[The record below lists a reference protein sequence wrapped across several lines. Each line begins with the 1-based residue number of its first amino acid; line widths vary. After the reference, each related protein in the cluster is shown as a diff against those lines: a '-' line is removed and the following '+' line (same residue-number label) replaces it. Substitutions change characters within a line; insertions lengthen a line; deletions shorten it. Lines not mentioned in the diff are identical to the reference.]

1 MREFIDNKKAVSEE
15 FTMIPAIVIVL
26 VGFALF
32 GLLLTNTYE
41 AYNQS
46 IESTENY
53 RKARTIL
60 KKLTSPEG
68 KIIDESG
75 TVHLNKLINHP
86 EWVTNEYHKYSNVK
100 FFVRI
105 NWKENTESYID
116 IPANP
121 PVKGNQ
127 VALSKTVSISLN
139 SAETKPGTFT
149 IILWSEY

>member
-1 MREFIDNKKAVSEE
+1 LREFIHDKKAVSEE

-46 IESTENY
+46 IETTENY
-53 RKARTIL
+53 RKARSIL
-60 KKLTSPEG
+60 TKLTSPEG

-75 TVHLNKLINHP
+75 IIHLNLLINHP

-100 FFVRI
+100 FFVRL
-105 NWKENTESYID
+105 NWKGNTESYID

-121 PVKGNQ
+121 SVNRNQ
-127 VALSKTVSISLN
+127 VALSKAVSISLN
-139 SAETKPGTFT
+139 SVETKPGTFT
-149 IILWSEY
+149 IILWREY